1 MGGMG
6 MEEWTDEFIRHAQQE
21 LVAMVKD
28 WQYDYGPSDEECAAM
43 LLWMVLRLKPDLNLG
58 PDVMKQPVTTDPA
71 GRSSVK
77 PESFP

>member
-58 PDVMKQPVTTDPA
+58 PDVMKLPVTTDPD

>member
-1 MGGMG
+1 MSLELMNLFTWTTRIWMKTELAPLFVELANR

-43 LLWMVLRLKPDLNLG
+43 LMWMVLRL
-58 PDVMKQPVTTDPA
+58 
-71 GRSSVK
+71 
-77 PESFP
+77 

>member
-1 MGGMG
+1 

-21 LVAMVKD
+21 LVAMVKE
-28 WQYDYGPSDEECAAM
+28 WHYDYGPSDEEGAAM

-58 PDVMKQPVTTDPA
+58 PDVMKQPVTTDPD